1 MSKICLYVY
10 MCVSSHNNAYCQSQ
24 NDTIIYQKIKIKKK
38 SNIYPFANEQNIY
51 LYRKCWFKGLF
62 QKWKN
67 NQFLNVNFITKSIQ
81 IITTDLM

>member
-38 SNIYPFANEQNIY
+38 NQIFIPLLMNRTYICIGSV
-51 LYRKCWFKGLF
+51 GLKDF
-62 QKWKN
+62 FRNGKII
-67 NQFLNVNFITKSIQ
+67 NF
-81 IITTDLM
+81 